1 MSNGIVVEGKES
13 GVRYALREENF
24 DPETE
29 IKVRDLKPGE
39 TILGYQ
45 PKQATPKGDTAPTNL
60 DESAG
65 EAGTP
70 STTEPPATTPG
81 SKEASSKASKATQ

>member
-24 DPETE
+24 NPETE
-29 IKVRDLKPGE
+29 TKVRDLKPGE

-65 EAGTP
+65 DAGAASTP
-70 STTEPPATTPG
+70 EPPASTSG
-81 SKEASSKASKATQ
+81 SKEASSGASKATK